1 MAMRRQAEGATQQFR
16 QLPWRTGL
24 GFLLLI
30 VHIASA
36 EVVKIDV
43 RRRDD
48 FGTHERVIGRVHFAI
63 DPRLPSNRAIAD
75 IDLAPKNAEGKVE
88 FSSDLLYFRPKRA
101 DRARGS
107 VFVEVVNRGRDQSLA
122 IMSGAQQRDLTP
134 DSWDVGDRFLLEQ
147 GFAVA
152 FLGWQFDVQPSQ
164 GLTFRA
170 PVAPVEGLVR
180 ETHIEANGG
189 RTIEMELAYCAVDPR
204 QQNATLTFRASM
216 EATSQPISRDRWQF
230 ADDGCS
236 ARFSTDAGVGIYEI
250 VYRAKG
256 SPLAGLGLAAIRD
269 LGSYLKFGAEGATLR
284 ETPGALQRT
293 IGYGYSQSGRF
304 LREFVRD
311 GFNADERGRRAFDAL
326 MISSAGA
333 GGGSCNHRFA
343 MPGVAGNSLLSV
355 LRPVHLPPFTD
366 EGLLAQA
373 RAARVPPKIFYT
385 FSSTEYWARA

>member
-1 MAMRRQAEGATQQFR
+1 MAIASKVCSRVGQKIGREPMSQSLRICG
-16 QLPWRTGL
+16 
-24 GFLLLI
+24 LLLLL
-30 VHIASA
+30 AQAAAA

-43 RRRDD
+43 QRRDD
-48 FGTHERVIGRVHFAI
+48 FGTHERVIGRVYFAI
-63 DPRLPSNRAIAD
+63 DPRLTANRAIAD
-75 IDLAPKNAEGKVE
+75 IDAAPKNAEGKVA

-101 DRARGS
+101 DRSRGS
-107 VFVEVVNRGRDQSLA
+107 VFIEVVNRGRDQSLA
-122 IMSGAQQRDLTP
+122 IMSGAQQRDLSP
-134 DSWDVGDRFLLEQ
+134 ESWDLGDRFLLEQ

-164 GLTFRA
+164 GLTFQA

-189 RTIEMELAYCAVDPR
+189 RATEMGLAHCATDPR
-204 QQNATLTFRASM
+204 QQTATLTFRASM
-216 EATSQPISRDRWQF
+216 DARPQPISRDRWQF

-236 ARFSTDAGVGIYEI
+236 ARFSTDAGVGIYEV
-250 VYRAKG
+250 VYQAKG

-311 GFNADERGRRAFDAL
+311 GFNADE
-326 MISSAGA
+326 
-333 GGGSCNHRFA
+333 
-343 MPGVAGNSLLSV
+343 
-355 LRPVHLPPFTD
+355 
-366 EGLLAQA
+366 
-373 RAARVPPKIFYT
+373 
-385 FSSTEYWARA
+385 